1 MSVHHYRVARR
12 DHLKNQPRCQRRSTI
27 LTSTKMTSTS
37 TGMLCCQRLGFFVYK
52 NTPDNHTVDRPLPNL
67 CPRRT
72 ACLSRSGET
81 LASSRALGEFLKL
94 HCLKFLF
101 FAWGSPF
108 SKLLLYSMRNK
119 WLLLMYIST
128 IFFQGGF
135 TTCCTSQSR
144 TSSCSGASDLFVKTS

>member
-27 LTSTKMTSTS
+27 LTSTKMTSTN
-37 TGMLCCQRLGFFVYK
+37 TGMLCCQRLGFLFIRI
-52 NTPDNHTVDRPLPNL
+52 NLTITLARPLPNL

-94 HCLKFLF
+94 HCLKFPF

-144 TSSCSGASDLFVKTS
+144 TSSCSGASDFFVKTS